1 MTIKENIICSGCG
14 QFEYRERTLKNKS
27 TPEPYGYCKHYDRQT
42 SADTF
47 YAVCPGASPIAL
59 VIAKPK
65 IVKKVALKETTQSS
79 RK

>member
-47 YAVCPGASPIAL
+47 YAVCPGASPIPIVL
-59 VIAKPK
+59 EKPK
-65 IVKKVALKETTQSS
+65 IVKKTALKKTTKSS